1 MKKLLFT
8 VLLTLAVVACG
19 QKKEEVKAE
28 ATPAV
33 VEEVKTETAPAV
45 AEETKKE
52 VSTLKFESTDGGAA
66 KFNSTITSE
75 DNFESAKLT
84 YSIDGG
90 EEKTVDLKAFPAA
103 SGIGVQSEDGKI
115 EFMFKA
121 EEGIAT
127 IDGVDYSVREVK

>member
-28 ATPAV
+28 AT
-33 VEEVKTETAPAV
+33 PAV

-75 DNFESAKLT
+75 DNCESAKLT

-127 IDGVDYSVREVK
+127 IDGVDYSVKEVK

>member
-1 MKKLLFT
+1 MKKVLFT

-33 VEEVKTETAPAV
+33 VEEVK
-45 AEETKKE
+45 KE
-52 VSTLKFESTDGGAA
+52 VSTIKFESVDGGAA
-66 KFNSTITSE
+66 KFSSTITSE
-75 DNFESAKLT
+75 DNFENAKLT

-103 SGIGVQSEDGKI
+103 SGIGVKSEDGKV

-121 EEGIAT
+121 EDGVAT
-127 IDGVDYSVREVK
+127 IDGVDYSLKEVK